1 MKADYNGK
9 KKLVLEMLLRS
20 LDLMEKWKK
29 DIKREEREE
38 IKDIIL
44 YEYKELFTPIPF
56 TR

>member
-9 KKLVLEMLLRS
+9 KKLVLEVLLRS

-38 IKDIIL
+38 IKNIIL
-44 YEYKELFTPIPF
+44 SEYKELFTPIPF